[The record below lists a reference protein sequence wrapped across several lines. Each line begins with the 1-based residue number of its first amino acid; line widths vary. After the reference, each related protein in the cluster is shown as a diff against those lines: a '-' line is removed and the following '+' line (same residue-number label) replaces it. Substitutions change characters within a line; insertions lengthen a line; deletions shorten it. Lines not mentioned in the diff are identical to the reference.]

1 MCGVFIYPPGVFI
14 CPPDRHVKSS
24 RRKKLKCFYP
34 DILKPCHTMGQKL
47 AKLITPA
54 VPLTAYPAM
63 RIIAPIIPRRSGRL
77 TRPTQIFTN
86 EGITISRTLRHR
98 PAPVAP
104 AVARLREAP
113 PALRAKCPP
122 IPIEHIIRELNL
134 PEMEKVAKRVIRV
147 PEDRIALA
155 TQKFNKNK
163 FSDEYYTRSASWA
176 RFVTDAGLE
185 GKTVYEPFFGD
196 GSSRA
201 ELAKL
206 GVAQIGKQGDFWE
219 NIIAPDCPADFIMS
233 NPPFSFKWEIM
244 ETLLERKRSFA
255 LILPWQTFYQSGAE
269 KIRNLAKKYGGNYI
283 RYNMRGEETMFYS
296 PKDKK
301 MMPIG
306 TSILLWTF

>member
-1 MCGVFIYPPGVFI
+1 
-14 CPPDRHVKSS
+14 
-24 RRKKLKCFYP
+24 
-34 DILKPCHTMGQKL
+34 MGQKL
-47 AKLITPA
+47 AKLLIPA
-54 VPLTAYPAM
+54 VPLTAYPHQ
-63 RIIAPIIPRRSGRL
+63 RVIAPIIPRRSGRL

-86 EGITISRTLRHR
+86 EGITISRTLRPR

-104 AVARLREAP
+104 APAPRRRLIEAP
-113 PALRAKCPP
+113 PALRAECPAV
-122 IPIEHIIRELNL
+122 PIEHIIRELNL
-134 PEMEKVAKRVIRV
+134 PEMEKVAKRGIRI
-147 PEDRIALA
+147 PADRIALA

-206 GVAQIGKQGDFWE
+206 GVTQIGKAGDFWE
-219 NIIAPDCPADFIMS
+219 NITAPDCPANFIMS

-255 LILPWQTFYQSGAE
+255 LILPWQTFYQSGAK
-269 KIRNLAKKYGGNYI
+269 KIRTLAEKYGGKYI
-283 RYNMRGEETMFYS
+283 RYNMRGEEVMFYS

>member
-1 MCGVFIYPPGVFI
+1 
-14 CPPDRHVKSS
+14 
-24 RRKKLKCFYP
+24 
-34 DILKPCHTMGQKL
+34 MGQNL
-47 AKLITPA
+47 TRLLSPA

-63 RIIAPIIPRRSGRL
+63 RVTAPRIPRRSSRL
-77 TRPTQIFTN
+77 PKPTIIFTIQT
-86 EGITISRTLRHR
+86 EISRTLRPR
-98 PAPVAP
+98 PAPAP

-113 PALRAKCPP
+113 PALRAVHPAVPLTHK
-122 IPIEHIIRELNL
+122 IRELNL
-134 PEMEKVAKRVIRV
+134 AGMEKVAKKGMPV

-155 TQKFNKNK
+155 TKKFNKNK

-176 RFVTDAGLE
+176 RFVADAGLE
-185 GKTVYEPFFGD
+185 GKTIYEPFFGD

-206 GVAQIGKQGDFWE
+206 GVTQISKKGDFWE
-219 NIIAPDCPADFIMS
+219 NIVAPDCPTNFIMS

-255 LILPWQTFYQSGAE
+255 FILPWQTFYQSGA
-269 KIRNLAKKYGGNYI
+269 KHLAELQEKYGGKYI
-283 RYNMRGEETMFYS
+283 RYNMRGEENHYYS

>member
-1 MCGVFIYPPGVFI
+1 
-14 CPPDRHVKSS
+14 
-24 RRKKLKCFYP
+24 
-34 DILKPCHTMGQKL
+34 MGQKL
-47 AKLITPA
+47 ARCITPA
-54 VPLTAYPAM
+54 VPMTAYPAM
-63 RIIAPIIPRRSGRL
+63 RITAPIIPRRSSRIPK
-77 TRPTQIFTN
+77 PTQIYQI
-86 EGITISRTLRHR
+86 EISRTLRPR
-98 PAPVAP
+98 PAVAP

-113 PALRAKCPP
+113 PALRAVHPP
-122 IPIEHIIRELNL
+122 VPLTHIIRELNL
-134 PEMEKVAKRVIRV
+134 PHMEKVAKRGIPV

-155 TQKFNKNK
+155 TKKFQKNK

-176 RFVTDAGLE
+176 RFVADAGLE
-185 GKTVYEPFFGD
+185 GKTVYEPFYGD

-206 GVAQIGKQGDFWE
+206 GVTQIGKAGDFWE
-219 NIIAPDCPADFIMS
+219 NIVADDCPADFIMS
-233 NPPFSFKWEIM
+233 NPPFSFKWEII

-269 KIRNLAKKYGGNYI
+269 KIRNLQRKYGGKYI
-283 RYNMRGEETMFYS
+283 RYNMRGEEVMFYS

>member
-1 MCGVFIYPPGVFI
+1 
-14 CPPDRHVKSS
+14 
-24 RRKKLKCFYP
+24 
-34 DILKPCHTMGQKL
+34 MGQNLGKL
-47 AKLITPA
+47 LTPA

-63 RIIAPIIPRRSGRL
+63 RVPAPIIPRRSGRIPK
-77 TRPTQIFTN
+77 PTIIFTIQT
-86 EGITISRTLRHR
+86 EISRTLRPR
-98 PAPVAP
+98 PAPAP

-113 PALRAKCPP
+113 PAVRAVHPP
-122 IPIEHIIRELNL
+122 VPLTHIIRELNL
-134 PEMEKVAKRVIRV
+134 PKMEKVAKSAEKPPV

-176 RFVTDAGLE
+176 RFVDDAGLA
-185 GKTVYEPFFGD
+185 GKTVWEPFYGD

-206 GVAQIGKQGDFWE
+206 GVTQIGKPEDFWKTVT
-219 NIIAPDCPADFIMS
+219 ADDCPTDFIMS

-244 ETLLERKRSFA
+244 ATLLERKRSFA
-255 LILPWQTFYQSGAE
+255 FILPWQTFYQSGA
-269 KIRNLAKKYGGNYI
+269 KKLAELHRKYGGKYL
-283 RYNMRGEETMFYS
+283 RYNMRGEEVEFYC
-296 PKDKK
+296 PKTKK

>member
-1 MCGVFIYPPGVFI
+1 
-14 CPPDRHVKSS
+14 
-24 RRKKLKCFYP
+24 
-34 DILKPCHTMGQKL
+34 MGQKL
-47 AKLITPA
+47 AKLLTPA
-54 VPLTAYPAM
+54 VPLTAYPHPK
-63 RIIAPIIPRRSGRL
+63 ITAPIIPRRSGRL
-77 TRPTQIFTN
+77 PKPTQIFTVADAV
-86 EGITISRTLRHR
+86 SRTLRPR
-98 PAPVAP
+98 PAPAP

-113 PALRAKCPP
+113 PALRAVHPP
-122 IPIEHIIRELNL
+122 VELTHIIRELNL
-134 PEMEKVAKRVIRV
+134 YKMEKVAKTGIPV

-155 TQKFNKNK
+155 TKKFDKNK

-176 RFVTDAGLE
+176 RFVHDAGLA
-185 GKTVYEPFFGD
+185 GKTVWEPFYGD

-206 GVAQIGKQGDFWE
+206 GVTQIGKPGDFWKA
-219 NIIAPDCPADFIMS
+219 IVADDCPTDFIMS

-255 LILPWQTFYQSGAE
+255 FILPWQTFYQSGAE
-269 KIRNLAKKYGGNYI
+269 KIRNLAKKYGGKYI
-283 RYNMRGEETMFYS
+283 RYNMRGEEGHFYS